1 MKIADRCNVLPS
13 DRELSNQLGGDNAVS
28 SQFVKNA
35 TGYMTDY
42 IFSFRR

>member
-1 MKIADRCNVLPS
+1 MTMKIADLCNTLPS
-13 DRELSNQLGGDNAVS
+13 ELSNQLGGDNVVS

-42 IFSFRR
+42 IFSFWG